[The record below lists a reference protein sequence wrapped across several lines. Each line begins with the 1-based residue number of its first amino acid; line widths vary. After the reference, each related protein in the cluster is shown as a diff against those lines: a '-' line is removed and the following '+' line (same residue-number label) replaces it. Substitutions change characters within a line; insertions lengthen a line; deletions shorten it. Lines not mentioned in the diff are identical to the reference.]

1 MFRYSVREVLT
12 KRLTIELIESL
23 EKNGGGKE
31 WAGLVFPH
39 PTILKNQLAKSL
51 VKLAFS
57 KLEFLLDIFQSS

>member
-1 MFRYSVREVLT
+1 MSVQIQY
-12 KRLTIELIESL
+12 KRTSNQKTDRLIESL

-51 VKLAFS
+51 VKLAIS
-57 KLEFLLDIFQSS
+57 KLEFLLDIFQLS